1 MKNFMYMWLPSV
13 MVLGIV
19 GCSAISGGLPDRFD
33 SSEFSELVRLNLI
46 SESTECSKE
55 DIHEAYERSAF
66 LSKYA
71 EHTLNGNNAEIYHQ
85 IYDLVGEL
93 HDRESPSDAYCNLK
107 WRNINDVTDRAL
119 EVSGSRRK

>member
-1 MKNFMYMWLPSV
+1 MYMWLPSV

-107 WRNINDVTDRAL
+107 WRNINEVTDRAL
-119 EVSGSRRK
+119 EMSGSRRK

>member
-1 MKNFMYMWLPSV
+1 MYMWLPSV

-93 HDRESPSDAYCNLK
+93 HNRESPSDAYCKLK
-107 WRNINDVTDRAL
+107 WRNINEVTDRAL